1 LIYLSEALIR
11 IILINF
17 QGYILNIRLKILMP
31 AMILCAVIISCN
43 PTKYVPEDQ
52 TLLDRNEVNI
62 KPEEIKKTEL
72 SPYIRQ
78 KPNDR
83 IFGARFY
90 LGLYNLSNIE
100 KTKWP
105 HGWLR
110 EIGEEPVI
118 FDPNAAAQS
127 ADQMKSF
134 IASKGYFDS
143 SVADSVKTEDS
154 KTTVYY
160 NITLLPPYTIR
171 KVYFEITDSII
182 ASYFYFDSVNCLIQ
196 PGKTYDVDIMQQ
208 EMARFE
214 RHVKDQGFYAFSREF
229 ITFDVDSTVGNRKVD
244 IYYNIRNNVTLDNF
258 NRVSVIPH
266 KTYRIKNIYI
276 YPDYDPGA
284 ALQQGE
290 GYIQRLDT
298 ILYNGY
304 YFITSR
310 SEKPVIKY
318 DLILQTLYLRPGL
331 DYSLSNDDR
340 THAHLM
346 SLKAYR
352 LVNIGYNESSGDD
365 DLPADARNLD
375 CNIMLTLLTPQS
387 YRVELEG
394 THSSGNIGGAMNLVY
409 QHKNLF
415 HGAELFS
422 VKLRGAYE
430 AFSQTGRLKAIQ
442 EYGVETSLRLPQFL
456 IPFIKRSDFIKKY
469 NPSTNILMAYNHQEM
484 PLFTRTLATA
494 TFGYNWRARYITHI
508 VTPLQLNFV
517 KVPEESLDPV
527 FRRRIESS
535 FQAFSYR
542 DVLILGGGY
551 SYVFNNQSI
560 QRVRAESDQYVFMR
574 VNFETAGNLN
584 SLIDVLRGS
593 EKSGDT
599 SFVFLGQP
607 YAQYVKADM
616 DLRYNYRFNAASS
629 VVYRGFIG
637 MGIPYGNSRAIPF
650 EKQYFGGGANSIRA
664 WQVRSLGPGSYD
676 AYQDASPDT
685 TFLNQTADIKL
696 ELNAEYRFKL
706 FWILEGALF
715 VDAGNIWT
723 YNNDPARPGTQF
735 SFRETAV
742 TRPFYKDIA
751 IGAGTGLRFDFNFVI
766 GRLDLG
772 MKLKDPRSGEGWIIG
787 SRPYKRRDFALVL
800 GIGYPF

>member
-244 IYYNIRNNVTLDNF
+244 IYYNIRNNVTVDNF

-409 QHKNLF
+409 QHKTF
-415 HGAELFS
+415 FTEPSCS
-422 VKLRGAYE
+422 V
-430 AFSQTGRLKAIQ
+430 
-442 EYGVETSLRLPQFL
+442 
-456 IPFIKRSDFIKKY
+456 
-469 NPSTNILMAYNHQEM
+469 
-484 PLFTRTLATA
+484 
-494 TFGYNWRARYITHI
+494 
-508 VTPLQLNFV
+508 
-517 KVPEESLDPV
+517 
-527 FRRRIESS
+527 
-535 FQAFSYR
+535 
-542 DVLILGGGY
+542 
-551 SYVFNNQSI
+551 
-560 QRVRAESDQYVFMR
+560 
-574 VNFETAGNLN
+574 
-584 SLIDVLRGS
+584 
-593 EKSGDT
+593 
-599 SFVFLGQP
+599 
-607 YAQYVKADM
+607 
-616 DLRYNYRFNAASS
+616 
-629 VVYRGFIG
+629 
-637 MGIPYGNSRAIPF
+637 
-650 EKQYFGGGANSIRA
+650 
-664 WQVRSLGPGSYD
+664 
-676 AYQDASPDT
+676 
-685 TFLNQTADIKL
+685 
-696 ELNAEYRFKL
+696 
-706 FWILEGALF
+706 
-715 VDAGNIWT
+715 
-723 YNNDPARPGTQF
+723 
-735 SFRETAV
+735 
-742 TRPFYKDIA
+742 
-751 IGAGTGLRFDFNFVI
+751 
-766 GRLDLG
+766 
-772 MKLKDPRSGEGWIIG
+772 
-787 SRPYKRRDFALVL
+787 
-800 GIGYPF
+800 